1 MNSISTVAKKSKF
14 IHSLYKF
21 TRDQKSIPP
30 ERWSR
35 VPEVLDVFRVL
46 PNTMLPM
53 RRLFDTYDAVRAVNS
68 EDIAGDVVECGVWN
82 GGCIGLMALAH
93 GRTGGAIPRR
103 FHLFDSFE
111 GLPPPSPED
120 AEMAAVFM
128 AKHPDL
134 HLNDGAPAQ
143 LIAFGACAGENQE
156 EVERFLTRTL
166 KIDHG
171 LLEFHVGWFQDTV
184 PAAREIGRI
193 AILRLDGDWHESTR
207 VCIEGL
213 YDRVSPRGFVIID
226 DYGTFSGCRK
236 AIDDFFTARGIRPD
250 IHRTDADCIY
260 FRKT

>member
-21 TRDQKSIPP
+21 TRDQKTIPA
-30 ERWSR
+30 ERWNHL
-35 VPEVLDVFRVL
+35 PEVFDVFRVL

-68 EDIAGDVVECGVWN
+68 ESVDGDVVECGVWN

-120 AEMAAVFM
+120 AEMADLFM
-128 AKHPDL
+128 AKHP
-134 HLNDGAPAQ
+134 HLRLNAGEPDQ
-143 LIAFGACAGENQE
+143 LVAFGACAGENQG

-166 KIDHG
+166 KIDPR
-171 LLEFHVGWFQDTV
+171 LLAFHVGWFQDTV
-184 PAAREIGRI
+184 PVARDIRQI
-193 AILRLDGDWHESTR
+193 AILRLDGDWYDSTR
-207 VCIEGL
+207 VCIEEL
-213 YDRVSPRGFVIID
+213 YDRVSTGGFVIID

-236 AIDDFFTARGIRPD
+236 AVDEFFAARGMRPD
-250 IHRTDADCIY
+250 IQRTDADCIY
-260 FRKT
+260 FRKS